1 MKLLIA
7 DDDRVL
13 THLLS
18 ARLRAKGWSVTI
30 ALDAMQAMMFA
41 MRTQP
46 DAILLDIAMPGGTGV
61 EALRKLKV
69 STRTSQIPVVI
80 LSGSAEPG
88 DESAVRELGAAGFL
102 KKPADIDDLHA
113 MLLQVAHLDAPR
125 ANA

>member
-18 ARLRAKGWSVTI
+18 ARLRAKGWTVTI

-41 MRTQP
+41 MRTAP
-46 DAILLDIAMPGGTGV
+46 DAILLDINMPGGTGL

-69 STRTSQIPVVI
+69 STKTSEIPVLV
-80 LSGSAEPG
+80 LSGSIDPA
-88 DESAVRELGAAGFL
+88 DEASVRALGAAGFM
-102 KKPADIDDLHA
+102 KKPADIDEIDATLRE
-113 MLLQVAHLDAPR
+113 LLPLSARSVG
-125 ANA
+125 